1 MKYSDVAD
9 LKPLCALDSLT
20 TVDLYGATVADYGQ
34 LETCSKLTKITT
46 YASKTNDFAA
56 LAKIK
61 SLVEINGGLTSLSDV
76 SWVTELPN
84 LKKFDVFS
92 EKVTDLSP
100 VAKSTIEDFKVWSMK
115 EDLDLATLANAKNIK
130 KFTIWGGQ
138 KRIDNVEKALET
150 MENLEK
156 LELTSMINGTPKLD
170 CSFAKNLK
178 KLSEIRLGKFSAVST
193 AGLESLSSLTKISFN
208 GVHDPLNLAFAENL
222 AGLESL
228 ELIDVVVENS
238 EALAKSPKLQYVYV
252 KNAKGF
258 DLEALKKNPN
268 LKRVTLSKK
277 DFKEDQV
284 KGFADGVKVS
294 LN

>member
-1 MKYSDVAD
+1 MD
-9 LKPLCALDSLT
+9 
-20 TVDLYGATVADYGQ
+20 G
-34 LETCSKLTKITT
+34 
-46 YASKTNDFAA
+46 TN
-56 LAKIK
+56 
-61 SLVEINGGLTSLSDV
+61 S
-76 SWVTELPN
+76 
-84 LKKFDVFS
+84 
-92 EKVTDLSP
+92 
-100 VAKSTIEDFKVWSMK
+100 
-115 EDLDLATLANAKNIK
+115 
-130 KFTIWGGQ
+130 
-138 KRIDNVEKALET
+138 
-150 MENLEK
+150 
-156 LELTSMINGTPKLD
+156 
-170 CSFAKNLK
+170 
-178 KLSEIRLGKFSAVST
+178 
-193 AGLESLSSLTKISFN
+193 SSLIFSNIFFLE
-208 GVHDPLNLAFAENL
+208 VACLLLLAFAENL